1 MYGQQMGSVEQPSL
15 AKVDTLASR
24 NDIGMMSTADGL
36 LARLET
42 LTLSGNADP
51 LSLAQ
56 TEIADLLDASSED
69 AHATACTL
77 SRIQGDFARR
87 VEPSPTRSEIID
99 LIGDHVLKLI
109 EPA

>member
-1 MYGQQMGSVEQPSL
+1 
-15 AKVDTLASR
+15 
-24 NDIGMMSTADGL
+24 MMSTADGL

-56 TEIADLLDASSED
+56 AEIADFLDASSED

-99 LIGDHVLKLI
+99 LIGDYVLKLI